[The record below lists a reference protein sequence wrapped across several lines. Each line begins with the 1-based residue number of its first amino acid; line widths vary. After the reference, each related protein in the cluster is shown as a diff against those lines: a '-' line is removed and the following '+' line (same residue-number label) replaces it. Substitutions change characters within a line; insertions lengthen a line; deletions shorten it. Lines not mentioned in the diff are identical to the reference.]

1 MKTIFTMI
9 NLVGGILV
17 LLLGVAAVLNETRSP
32 FAAVVGGVAVALAA
46 ICFWLAN
53 EYASNSPNDMA

>member
-17 LLLGVAAVLNETRSP
+17 LLLGSAAILNETHNP
-32 FAAVVGGVAVALAA
+32 AVVLVGVVAVALAA
-46 ICFWLAN
+46 FCLWLAN
-53 EYASNSPNDMA
+53 EYVSSGPNPMA